1 MQSGYKTI
9 TPVQLANA
17 LSALASGNINH
28 HALRIYFACFA
39 LVAIREA
46 AGRSR
51 CKRHQK
57 PRELARYRLRELERL
72 TGLSPRA
79 IKRALC
85 NLTESALVE
94 YQEGE
99 IAITTDPLPGSSDL
113 LLELSGG
120 RSPKRPIP
128 VPRSMLRFLAHNRKS
143 ALTLTAIAY
152 LVRGLSLSRTGK
164 ISAKGTVKA
173 SWIAETFGLS
183 ERAVRYARTELVRL
197 GWIERDTGSYQR
209 KLNRDGAYFSINL
222 DWAFAQKASTS
233 IRAAISSVDN
243 LAKPFVNSDK
253 GGSEFAPLPLE
264 KCMVFAPPYK
274 DRKTSIEV
282 ENQKTQSA
290 EAPRSGFYL
299 KGAGESPPAKDDLP
313 AASLTNIRPEDFHR
327 LSRLEALY
335 FQAIERGWVKPCEA
349 SALNFIGA
357 AVRAR
362 EVGRD
367 SPRVFVS
374 LVRRELW
381 HHITQ
386 AQEDRAR
393 TALMRYRTEDYD
405 RFRMP
410 QMKIFATSLAA

>member
-1 MQSGYKTI
+1 MQIHSGYKTI

-17 LSALASGNINH
+17 FSAQERGDITL
-28 HALRIYFACFA
+28 HALRVYFACFA

-46 AGRSR
+46 AQRSR
-51 CKRHQK
+51 RKRHQK
-57 PRELARYRLRELERL
+57 PRELARYRIQELERL

-79 IKRALC
+79 TKGALRGL
-85 NLTESALVE
+85 NQTGLVR

-99 IAITTDPLPGSSDL
+99 IFISTEPLSGSNDL

-143 ALTLTAIAY
+143 ALTQTAIAY
-152 LVRGLSLSRTGK
+152 MARGLSLSRTGK
-164 ISAKGTVKA
+164 ISGKGTVKA
-173 SWIAETFGLS
+173 SWIAELFSLS

-222 DWAFAQKASTS
+222 DWRFTQKPAPCAS
-233 IRAAISSVDN
+233 AATTPVDN
-243 LAKPFVNSDK
+243 LSEPLVNPDK
-253 GGSEFAPLPLE
+253 EGSIFAPLPVE
-264 KCMVFAPPYK
+264 KCMDFAPPYK
-274 DRKTSIEV
+274 DRKTSIESK
-282 ENQKTQSA
+282 NQKAQQIEPA
-290 EAPRSGFYL
+290 RSGVCL
-299 KGAGESPPAKDDLP
+299 KSVGEATRGDLP
-313 AASLTNIRPEDFHR
+313 AATLTNLRTEDFHQF
-327 LSRLEALY
+327 SRLEALY
-335 FQAIERGWVKPCEA
+335 FQAIERSWIKSSEA
-349 SALNFIGA
+349 SALDFIAA

-367 SPRVFVS
+367 AARVFVAI
-374 LVRRELW
+374 VRRGLW

-393 TALMRYRTEDYD
+393 IALV
-405 RFRMP
+405 RFRADDP
-410 QMKIFATSLAA
+410 GRFRTSGGTVFRRAA